1 MEAKQPFAD
10 LDPPRTTPTPSPG
23 TPGKRSL
30 TQGLAPRTIVY
41 RDAAPT
47 AAGPRDANGV
57 AADAEAAVARAASG
71 SGAPLPTQV
80 RRQFEGALGADLSGV
95 RVHTGGASAEAA
107 QAVGAKAY
115 TVGDDIHFAAGRYQ
129 PDDPFGL
136 HLLAHEVA
144 HTVQQSGGAPRRQH
158 KLEVSTPH
166 DAAEHEADRAA
177 DAMVRGETATVTG
190 ATGGV
195 VRDFDSEMVAAGR
208 ANTRNEG
215 EGDHV
220 KVINIH
226 TTIADQSEAQ
236 AALAKI
242 DGAEAAVAA
251 HKTDLY
257 RTDGGGSGPMSSMLV
272 ENHQA
277 RFVLE
282 QYLASVSDSGN
293 FQSQFAASYMTTRQD
308 YGEFMGL
315 WATFEANGGK
325 LADDASKSKM
335 AAMSSNPEFLRA
347 RTKFE
352 SVRDSLQ
359 TDKKT
364 IATAQIDTASASA
377 GLLGAVQ
384 EARAAAA
391 KATANKKK
399 AELARLMAS
408 ITAVVDTIMTV
419 GQIAATATSG
429 LLAIGSSGGLDMG
442 KMIESSN
449 TIDPGNPMAGPDLR
463 AFCVPGSDLN
473 PHHADD
479 PSHSMAPL
487 DTRTYAMPNQ
497 TMATARD
504 LGGKAVGALGGPQAM
519 LTKAVTM
526 LEQSNIDKLQAQID
540 AANED
545 ANLAAAASAVAKI
558 QEKRLNYQKALTT
571 LLNNVGNLLDHK
583 KQVDTAVNDMVAAAK
598 KQGAGKDLTGAIR
611 LVGSGDKFLSQID
624 LTISLGQAQQQKGA
638 EAKMQ
643 RYNINQE
650 AFSTGHAQGPG
661 QLRYWTVAK
670 SDGDW
675 VGTRHLVEL
684 RAVGK
689 DSLVSG
695 NGANST
701 QFDTGK
707 AIEELSHWK
716 VDVTEKRD
724 RAERALALGNAA
736 GQSR

>member
-1 MEAKQPFAD
+1 MSHELD
-10 LDPPRTTPTPSPG
+10 LDDHPSAAPTMAYG
-23 TPGKRSL
+23 RATPGKRSM
-30 TQGLAPRTIVY
+30 TQGLAPRPMLY
-41 RDAAPT
+41 RRAT
-47 AAGPRDANGV
+47 RDDRGV
-57 AADAEAAVARAASG
+57 APDAEAAVDRAAG
-71 SGAPLPTQV
+71 TSGAPLPTHVQ
-80 RRQFEGALGADLSGV
+80 RQFEGSLGADLSSV
-95 RVHTGGASAEAA
+95 RIHTGAASADAA
-107 QAVGAKAY
+107 HAVGAKAY

-335 AAMSSNPEFLRA
+335 AAMSSNPE
-347 RTKFE
+347 
-352 SVRDSLQ
+352 SL
-359 TDKKT
+359 
-364 IATAQIDTASASA
+364 
-377 GLLGAVQ
+377 
-384 EARAAAA
+384 
-391 KATANKKK
+391 
-399 AELARLMAS
+399 
-408 ITAVVDTIMTV
+408 
-419 GQIAATATSG
+419 
-429 LLAIGSSGGLDMG
+429 
-442 KMIESSN
+442 
-449 TIDPGNPMAGPDLR
+449 
-463 AFCVPGSDLN
+463 
-473 PHHADD
+473 
-479 PSHSMAPL
+479 
-487 DTRTYAMPNQ
+487 
-497 TMATARD
+497 
-504 LGGKAVGALGGPQAM
+504 
-519 LTKAVTM
+519 
-526 LEQSNIDKLQAQID
+526 
-540 AANED
+540 
-545 ANLAAAASAVAKI
+545 
-558 QEKRLNYQKALTT
+558 
-571 LLNNVGNLLDHK
+571 
-583 KQVDTAVNDMVAAAK
+583 
-598 KQGAGKDLTGAIR
+598 
-611 LVGSGDKFLSQID
+611 
-624 LTISLGQAQQQKGA
+624 
-638 EAKMQ
+638 
-643 RYNINQE
+643 
-650 AFSTGHAQGPG
+650 
-661 QLRYWTVAK
+661 
-670 SDGDW
+670 
-675 VGTRHLVEL
+675 
-684 RAVGK
+684 
-689 DSLVSG
+689 
-695 NGANST
+695 
-701 QFDTGK
+701 
-707 AIEELSHWK
+707 
-716 VDVTEKRD
+716 
-724 RAERALALGNAA
+724 
-736 GQSR
+736 